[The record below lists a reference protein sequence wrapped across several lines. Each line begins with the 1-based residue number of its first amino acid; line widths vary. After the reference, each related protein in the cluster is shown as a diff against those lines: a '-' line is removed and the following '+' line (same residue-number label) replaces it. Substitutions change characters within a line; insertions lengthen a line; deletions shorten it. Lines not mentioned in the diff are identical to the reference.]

1 MIRYWNILRK
11 RKHPLKFL
19 ISRILLKSGLCK
31 YFVIQKNGF
40 VLRFYPTALSA
51 ALWIDPSNRQ
61 ADEIFF
67 QRYLRPGDIVVD
79 VGANIGSTAL
89 AASIIVG
96 QKGQVFAIEAHP
108 RIFRYLVENV
118 KLNQV
123 TNIFSYNVAL
133 GDKSG
138 EIYFSD
144 KKADDENAVLDH
156 AGGIKVPVHRLDDLD
171 INTAEITLLKIDVE
185 GFEKYVLEGASKR
198 LEKTKCVYFESWHQH
213 LARYGDTEKDVF
225 DLLMQQGFQIFK
237 ISTLDS
243 LRAIPNDYIS
253 EQSENLV
260 AVRDI
265 DSFLQVTN
273 FGID

>member
-1 MIRYWNILRK
+1 MI
-11 RKHPLKFL
+11 
-19 ISRILLKSGLCK
+19 
-31 YFVIQKNGF
+31 QQNGF

-51 ALWIDPSNRQ
+51 ALWIDPSNRN
-61 ADEIFF
+61 AEELFF
-67 QRYLRPGDIVVD
+67 QRYLRQGDTVVD

-89 AASIIVG
+89 ASSIIVG
-96 QKGQVFAIEAHP
+96 KTGQVFAIEAHP

-123 TNIFSYNVAL
+123 TNIFPYHVAL

-138 EIYFSD
+138 EIHFSD
-144 KKADDENAVLDH
+144 KKADDENFVIDH
-156 AGGIKVPVHRLDDLD
+156 ASGINVPVHRLDNLD

-198 LEKTKCVYFESWHQH
+198 LENTKCVYFESWHQH
-213 LARYGDTEKDVF
+213 LTRYGYTEKDIF
-225 DLLMQQGFQIFK
+225 DLLTQQGFQIFK
-237 ISTLDS
+237 MSTVDS

-253 EQSENLV
+253 EQCENLV

-273 FGID
+273 FGMD